1 MWRSKLAGS
10 LGLRRPDGSR
20 RSQYSIKSWAAT
32 QTWSSRPKVPSMNTT
47 LDSWI
52 SGGDR
57 RAISGSGH
65 EVFAW
70 PDGPRDGKAGTL
82 FPRFSASSFDW
93 ASVIPELT
101 DAGYRVTTLDF
112 LGYGNSDKPYPYT
125 YSLMEQA
132 SLVQAVWEDL
142 SIDRT
147 ALVAHDYGVSVA
159 QELLCRDAARIE
171 SMAWLNG
178 GMFPD
183 LHRPTESQRHLSEL
197 SGDEAEEYITETGYR
212 AALLGL
218 LGRRVSDHTLGEMW
232 VDFSRSR
239 GTRVAPAL
247 LGYMAER
254 REHAVRWSHV
264 IESYSGPQTFI
275 WGPADPISGAH
286 VLPRIRE
293 KAPPASI
300 NVLDNPPPVGHFPQA
315 EAPELVEPLLIKHLQ
330 SAG

>member
-1 MWRSKLAGS
+1 
-10 LGLRRPDGSR
+10 
-20 RSQYSIKSWAAT
+20 
-32 QTWSSRPKVPSMNTT
+32 MNAT

-52 SGGDR
+52 SGGCR
-57 RAISGSGH
+57 RRISGSTH
-65 EVFAW
+65 ELFVRQ
-70 PDGPRDGKAGTL
+70 DGPVDGKPVTL
-82 FPRFSASSFDW
+82 FHGFPASSFDW
-93 ASVIPELT
+93 VSVIPELT
-101 DAGYRVTTLDF
+101 ASGYRVTTLDF
-112 LGYGNSDKPYPYT
+112 LGYGSSDKPYPYT
-125 YSLMEQA
+125 YLLLEQA

-159 QELLCRDAARIE
+159 QELLSRDPARIE

-218 LGRRVSDHTLGEMW
+218 LGRPVSDHTLSEMW

-254 REHAVRWSHV
+254 REHAVRWSQV

-293 KAPPASI
+293 KAPSASI
-300 NVLDNPPPVGHFPQA
+300 NVLDNPPPVGHLPQV
-315 EAPELVEPLLIKHLQ
+315 EAPELVGPLLIKHLQ
-330 SAG
+330 TAGRA

>member
-1 MWRSKLAGS
+1 
-10 LGLRRPDGSR
+10 
-20 RSQYSIKSWAAT
+20 
-32 QTWSSRPKVPSMNTT
+32 MNTT

-57 RAISGSGH
+57 RRISGSSH
-65 EVFAW
+65 ELFVRQ
-70 PDGPRDGKAGTL
+70 DGPVDGKPVTL
-82 FPRFSASSFDW
+82 FHGFPASSFDW

-101 DAGYRVTTLDF
+101 GAGSRVTTLDF
-112 LGYGNSDKPYPYT
+112 LGYGSSDKPYPYT

-159 QELLCRDAARIE
+159 QELLSRDPGRIE

-197 SGDEAEEYITETGYR
+197 SGDEAEAEITETGYR
-212 AALLGL
+212 AALLDL
-218 LGRRVSDHTLGEMW
+218 FGRPVSDHTLGEMW

-254 REHAVRWSHV
+254 REHAARWSHAV
-264 IESYSGPQTFI
+264 ESYSGPQTFI

-286 VLPRIRE
+286 VLPRIRD
-293 KAPPASI
+293 KAPSASI
-300 NVLDNPPPVGHFPQA
+300 NVLDNPPPVGHFPQV
-315 EAPELVEPLLIKHLQ
+315 EAPELVGPLLIKHLQ
-330 SAG
+330 AAG

>member
-1 MWRSKLAGS
+1 
-10 LGLRRPDGSR
+10 
-20 RSQYSIKSWAAT
+20 
-32 QTWSSRPKVPSMNTT
+32 MNTT

-52 SGGDR
+52 SGGCR
-57 RAISGSGH
+57 RRISGLAH
-65 EVFAW
+65 ELFVRQ
-70 PDGPRDGKAGTL
+70 DGPVDGKPVTL
-82 FPRFSASSFDW
+82 FHGFPASSFDW
-93 ASVIPELT
+93 VSVIPELT
-101 DAGYRVTTLDF
+101 GAGYRVTTLDF
-112 LGYGNSDKPYPYT
+112 LGYGSSDKPYPYT
-125 YSLMEQA
+125 YLLLEQA

-159 QELLCRDAARIE
+159 QELLSRDAARIE

-197 SGDEAEEYITETGYR
+197 SGEEAEEYITETGYR

-218 LGRRVSDHTLGEMW
+218 VGRPVSDHTLGEMW

-247 LGYMAER
+247 LGYMTER
-254 REHAVRWSHV
+254 RAHAVRWSHAV
-264 IESYSGPQTFI
+264 ESYSGPQTFI

-293 KAPPASI
+293 KAPSASI
-300 NVLDNPPPVGHFPQA
+300 NVLDNPPPVGHLPQV
-315 EAPELVEPLLIKHLQ
+315 EAPELVGPLLIKHLQ
-330 SAG
+330 TTGWA